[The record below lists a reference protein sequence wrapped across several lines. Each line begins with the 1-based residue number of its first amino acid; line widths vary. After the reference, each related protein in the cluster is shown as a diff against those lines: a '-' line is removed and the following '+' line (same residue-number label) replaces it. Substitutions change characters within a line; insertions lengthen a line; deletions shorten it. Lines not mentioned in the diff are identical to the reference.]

1 MNPVNKGGARRRIAP
16 LLLIFTAIL
25 VVAAILLL
33 PLSAPRLVISNERTG
48 KDLMALPLE
57 VGETFQLRYT
67 HSVNLS
73 DVTDTMEWTGDT
85 MVCRSTLFTAFGA
98 GIPVLADGVG
108 TDFTHTED
116 GFLITGIDKPE
127 ARILVMLQTVPNH
140 RLLWRGQQFF
150 LMERYGSGTLLRL
163 EVRPVS
169 LLTRI
174 RVSNG
179 QTPDS

>member
-1 MNPVNKGGARRRIAP
+1 MNSMNKGGARRRIDP
-16 LLLIFTAIL
+16 LLLVFTAIL
-25 VVAAILLL
+25 VVAGILLI

-48 KDLMALPLE
+48 KDLMTLPLE
-57 VGETFQLRYT
+57 IGETFQLRYT

-85 MVCRSTLFTAFGA
+85 LVCRSTLFTAFGA

-108 TDFTHTED
+108 TDFTHTAE

-127 ARILVMLQTVPNH
+127 TRILVMLQTVPNH

-169 LLTRI
+169 IITLLSVFCR
-174 RVSNG
+174 
-179 QTPDS
+179 QTPDL